1 MVTDTQGGIMIKWA
15 QLTGIAAVLI
25 AISVI
30 YTQADNGVKCI
41 QKHVVAPVIE
51 QEFNRL
57 HEPYG
62 RALDDV
68 SYNVK
73 VVVEMIK
80 IANENDPHL
89 LNKAID
95 RVNNTGTFGG
105 R

>member
-1 MVTDTQGGIMIKWA
+1 MIKWA
-15 QLTGIAAVLI
+15 QLSGIAAVLL

-41 QKHVVAPVIE
+41 QKNVVTPVIKE
-51 QEFNRL
+51 EFERL
-57 HEPYG
+57 HKPYDKS
-62 RALDDV
+62 LEDV
-68 SYNVK
+68 SYNLK

-80 IANENDPHL
+80 IANEKDPQL

-95 RVNNTGTFGG
+95 RVDNTGTFGG